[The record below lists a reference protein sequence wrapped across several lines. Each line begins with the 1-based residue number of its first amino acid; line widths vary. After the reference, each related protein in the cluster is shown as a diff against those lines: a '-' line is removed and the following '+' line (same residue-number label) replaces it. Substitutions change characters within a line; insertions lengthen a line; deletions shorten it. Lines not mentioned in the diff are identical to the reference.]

1 MDPLNHTDFKFHP
14 QITQIGCYWGGA
26 GHTELYLLEGE
37 RLAIV
42 DTCTAP
48 DPARYI
54 APALQSIGRS
64 LADIDLI
71 INSHGHYDHVGGN
84 ESLRQA
90 APECEI
96 LIHPADK
103 EIAEDPDRQF
113 EVLQRPAMELFGLQD
128 QMEAGRQEMH
138 RYMGRPPQI
147 SGVINDGD
155 VIDLGRGIELNVL
168 HTPGHSA
175 GCVSLYWEREGI
187 VLSCDSAP
195 GNGSREGG
203 SPLMLHPELYTASLR
218 RLLDLDPSVLCMG
231 HHYVVPGMTRES
243 VKYGSDCRLYLEK
256 CQEVADLYATATHEA
271 TKSGPDQPFSA
282 IAHDVFIRL
291 RERLAL
297 RPDPITGHIG
307 LLGAHIIHRSY
318 QQSLT
323 AL

>member
-14 QITQIGCYWGGA
+14 QITQIGCYWGGV

-37 RLAIV
+37 RLAVV

-54 APALQSIGRS
+54 SPTLQNIGRS
-64 LADIDLI
+64 LADVDLI

-84 ESLRQA
+84 ESVLDA

-96 LIHPADK
+96 LIHPADR

-113 EVLQRPAMELFGLQD
+113 ETLQGPALELLGLQD
-128 QMEAGRQEMH
+128 QMEAGREEMH
-138 RYMGRPPQI
+138 RYMGRPPKI
-147 SGVINDGD
+147 SSFINDGD
-155 VIDLGRGIELNVL
+155 VIDLGRGIELRVL

-203 SPLMLHPELYTASLR
+203 SPLMLHPELYEESLR
-218 RLLDLDPSVLCMG
+218 RLLDLDPRLLCLG
-231 HHYVVPGMTRES
+231 HHYIVPGMTRES
-243 VKYGSDCRLYLEK
+243 VKYRADCRRYLEK
-256 CQEVADLYATATHEA
+256 CMEVAELYAAATFKE
-271 TKSGPDQPFSA
+271 TKAGPDRPFPA
-282 IAHDVFIRL
+282 IVGGVFRRL

-297 RPDPITGHIG
+297 QPDPITGHIG
-307 LLGAHIIHRSY
+307 LLGAHIVHQNY
-318 QQSLT
+318 QRSLT